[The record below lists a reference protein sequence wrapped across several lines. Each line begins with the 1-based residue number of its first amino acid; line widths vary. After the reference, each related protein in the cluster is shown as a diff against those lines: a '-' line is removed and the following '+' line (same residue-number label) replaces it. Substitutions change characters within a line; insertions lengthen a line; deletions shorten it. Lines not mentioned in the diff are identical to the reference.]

1 MSEKQNKS
9 KKPQRQSW
17 NPHWTLELLLRIWKI
32 VFGVSKIALGAV
44 ATVLIIFGI
53 CLGVLAG
60 SLGDYLED
68 EVLPY
73 VGTDTDNYAL
83 DLNSYVYYVDR
94 SGDIEKLQNLYAE
107 NNRDWVDYENIPED
121 LLHATVAIEDKRFFE
136 HQGVD
141 WVTTIKACFFM
152 FFGNG
157 DRGGSTITQQ
167 LVKNVTDNWAVT
179 VQRKVQEIFTAL
191 EYEKRYS
198 KEDIIEW
205 YLNEIYMGKDRKSV
219 V

>member
-121 LLHATVAIEDKRFFE
+121 LLHATVAI
-136 HQGVD
+136 
-141 WVTTIKACFFM
+141 
-152 FFGNG
+152 
-157 DRGGSTITQQ
+157 
-167 LVKNVTDNWAVT
+167 
-179 VQRKVQEIFTAL
+179 
-191 EYEKRYS
+191 
-198 KEDIIEW
+198 
-205 YLNEIYMGKDRKSV
+205 
-219 V
+219 